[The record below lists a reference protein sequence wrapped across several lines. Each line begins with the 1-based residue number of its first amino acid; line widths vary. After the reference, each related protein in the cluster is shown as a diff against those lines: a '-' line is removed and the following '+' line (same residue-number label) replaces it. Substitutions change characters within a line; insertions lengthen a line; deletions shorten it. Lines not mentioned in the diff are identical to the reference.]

1 MVEEEEE
8 EADGMVPS
16 LFGDDRVTSVACNLL
31 FDFIVIFIFICIACI
46 AFQVVV
52 FVVVRNVDNDDNDT
66 IIIAVHFSSCSVF
79 AALKLHDKLSTKV
92 RKSHSHKL
100 YRNQSVFKYV
110 DIGNYIQSVGPNCMY
125 PPYIKIPS
133 IYVSYYKKCNR
144 AD

>member
-1 MVEEEEE
+1 MEEGEE

-52 FVVVRNVDNDDNDT
+52 FVVVLIVDNDT
-66 IIIAVHFSSCSVF
+66 IIIAVHFSSSSVF

-100 YRNQSVFKYV
+100 YRNQSVFKYFV
-110 DIGNYIQSVGPNCMY
+110 IGNYIRSVGAKYMY

-133 IYVSYYKKCNR
+133 IYVSYYKICNR
-144 AD
+144 NIY